1 MIERVTVDPRIKVRE
16 PGELLLLPRV
26 LRVKS
31 IDEDSVKAFS
41 KELSLAH
48 QSRQPIIPIVIDSYG
63 GDVYAL
69 LSMIDIL
76 KSAHLPIATIVE
88 GKAMSCGA
96 ILFTCGTEGHRY
108 IGPNATLMLHDV
120 SATDV
125 PSEKIEEM
133 KASTKEMDRLNRKL
147 WRMVAKNIGKP
158 LKEVVEIVQG
168 KGRADWYLTPAEA
181 LRLNIANRIG
191 IPTLHTQVVVEM
203 SLDASQES

>member
-26 LRVKS
+26 LRVKA

-41 KELSLAH
+41 KELSLSH
-48 QSRQPIIPIVIDSYG
+48 QSGQPIIPIVIDSYG

-69 LSMIDIL
+69 LSMIDTL
-76 KSAHLPIATIVE
+76 KSAKIPIATIVE

-96 ILFTCGTEGHRY
+96 ILFTFGSEGYRF
-108 IGPNATLMLHDV
+108 IGPNATLMFHDI
-120 SATDV
+120 SGTDV

-133 KASTKEMDRLNRKL
+133 KASAKEFDRLNRKL
-147 WRMVAKNIGKP
+147 WKMVAKNIGRP
-158 LKEVVEIVQG
+158 LKEVNDIIQG
-168 KGRADWYLTPAEA
+168 KGRADWYLTPTDA
-181 LRLNIANRIG
+181 LRYNIANKVG